1 MFARLTQSILLGKNL
16 MKLRSE
22 QPGNLPKCEHDGCS
36 VELCQRGHAGRP
48 FSRVT
53 LHSHVGLGLGLLKL
67 GRGLAMLCFFSLP
80 TLVDKL

>member
-48 FSRVT
+48 FGRV
-53 LHSHVGLGLGLLKL
+53 HSHVGLGLGLFKL
-67 GRGLAMLCFFSLP
+67 DWGLAMLCFFSLP
-80 TLVDKL
+80 TLVDEL